1 MRKGVDIQMMKMLV
15 VEDEKI
21 LREGICK
28 VGNWEEYDIQIVGA
42 AENGQ
47 AALQQIQRE
56 KPDIILTDVVM
67 PVMDGIELTRTVY
80 EQYSDIRVIL
90 LSGHEEFEYVKKAME
105 YHACDYL
112 LKPARMEKL
121 LEVVLRVKEEILAE
135 RKKKADEE
143 LLKIKLEKS
152 IPILREHFM
161 NQLLNGRERDEKRI
175 RQQMDYLQVAVD
187 AENIAVMIA
196 ELDHKPEEEDLFR
209 ISQLQLRELC
219 EEIIGNE
226 YRCIVFDDLK
236 DRVVI
241 VLNYSADISKKDT
254 VTYLQGKAERIQR
267 EMKELREESVSF
279 GIGRMINNILYL
291 PKAYREAEKALN
303 FRFFMGNMSTVY
315 IGDMAKDEH
324 GEGLFFAQQEDL
336 LLCIKIGD
344 GTGTDRELRKYFE
357 ALENYVSKGQDF
369 IIETIKMFLTY
380 LLIFLKEDGSV
391 FEDDFF
397 TELEELIADM
407 GRRKKLSTLQELERK
422 VSRVLYDIAD
432 RINNNRILRNEG
444 IIEKAEKYV
453 KQNMSGDVSLI
464 TVADAVFV
472 SPNYL
477 SFLFKEH
484 GENFKDYV
492 VRIKMERAA
501 ELMKTEQY
509 NLNQIAQE
517 LGYKDGRYFS
527 KVYKKYQEEKQ

>member
-1 MRKGVDIQMMKMLV
+1 MQMMKMLV

-28 VGNWEEYDIQIVGA
+28 VGNWEEHGIRIAGT

-47 AALQQIQRE
+47 AALQQIERE

-67 PVMDGIELTRTVY
+67 PVMDGLELTRIVY
-80 EQYSDIRVIL
+80 ERYTDVRVIL

-135 RKKKADEE
+135 RKKKADDAI
-143 LLKIKLEKS
+143 LKKKLEQS
-152 IPILREHFM
+152 MPILREHFM
-161 NQLLNGRERDEKRI
+161 NQLLNGRERDERRI
-175 RQQMDYLQVAVD
+175 RQQMNYLGVTVD
-187 AENIAVMIA
+187 EENIAVMIA
-196 ELDHKPEEEDLFR
+196 ELDHKSEEEDLYR

-226 YRCIVFDDLK
+226 YQCTVFEDLK

-241 VLNYSADISKKDT
+241 VLNYPGDISRKDT

-267 EMKELREESVSF
+267 EMKELRAESVSF
-279 GIGRMINNILYL
+279 GIGRLTNHILYL
-291 PKAYREAEKALN
+291 PRAYREAENALN
-303 FRFFMGNMSTVY
+303 FRFFMGNMSIVY
-315 IGDMAKDEH
+315 IGDMARDEH
-324 GEGLFFAQQEDL
+324 EEGFFYAQQEDL
-336 LLCIKIGD
+336 LLCIRVGD
-344 GTGTDRELRKYFE
+344 GAGTDRELRKYFE
-357 ALENYVSKGQDF
+357 TLEKYVSRGQDF
-369 IIETIKMFLTY
+369 MVETIKMFLTCM
-380 LLIFLKEDGSV
+380 LFFLKDDGSG
-391 FEDDFF
+391 FEEGFF
-397 TELEELIADM
+397 ADLEELITDM
-407 GRRKKLSTLQELERK
+407 GRKRLSTLRELEDK
-422 VSRVLYDIAD
+422 VNRILLDIVDRV
-432 RINNNRILRNEG
+432 NNDRILRNEG

-453 KQNMSGDVSLI
+453 KQNLSGDVSLI

-492 VRIKMERAA
+492 VRIKMEWAA
-501 ELMKTEQY
+501 ELMKAGQY

-527 KVYKKYQEEKQ
+527 KVYKKYQEEKR

>member
-1 MRKGVDIQMMKMLV
+1 MKMLV

-28 VGNWEEYDIQIVGA
+28 VGNWEAYDIQIIGT

-47 AALQQIQRE
+47 AALQEIQKER
-56 KPDIILTDVVM
+56 PDIILTDVVM
-67 PVMDGIELTRTVY
+67 PVMDGIELMRNVY
-80 EQYSDIRVIL
+80 EQYPDIRMIL

-105 YHACDYL
+105 YRACDYL

-121 LEVVLRVKEEILAE
+121 LEVVLRVKEEIQAE

-143 LLKIKLEKS
+143 ILKKKLEKS
-152 IPILREHFM
+152 IPILRVHFM
-161 NQLLNGRERDEKRI
+161 NQLLNGREKDEKRI
-175 RQQMDYLQVAVD
+175 RQQMDFLGVAVD
-187 AENIAVMIA
+187 VENIAVLLG
-196 ELDHKPEEEDLFR
+196 ELDHKQEEDAFR

-219 EEIIGNE
+219 EEIIGKE
-226 YRCIVFDDLK
+226 YRCVVFEDLK

-241 VLNYSADISKKDT
+241 VLNYSPDLSRKDI

-267 EMKELREESVSF
+267 EMKALRDESVSL
-279 GIGRMINNILYL
+279 GIGRMVKNILYL
-291 PKAYREAEKALN
+291 PKAYREAENALN

-315 IGDMAKDEH
+315 IGDIAKEEQ
-324 GEGLFFAQQEDL
+324 GESALFTQQEEL
-336 LLCIKIGD
+336 LLCIKAGD
-344 GTGTDRELRKYFE
+344 GTGAEKELRRYFE
-357 ALENYVSKGQDF
+357 TLENHVSKGQDF
-369 IIETIKMFLTY
+369 MIETIKIFLTY
-380 LLIFLKEDGSV
+380 LLIFLKGDGLGL
-391 FEDDFF
+391 EAGFF
-397 TELEELIADM
+397 SELERLISDM
-407 GRRKKLSTLQELERK
+407 GKQKSFATLQELEGK
-422 VSRVLYDIAD
+422 VSGILLDIAN
-432 RINNNRILRNEG
+432 RINNDRILRNEG

-453 KQNMSGDVSLI
+453 RQNLSGDVSLI

-501 ELMKTEQY
+501 ELLKTEKY

-527 KVYKKYQEEKQ
+527 KVYKKYQEEDR

>member
-1 MRKGVDIQMMKMLV
+1 MKMLV

-28 VGNWEEYDIQIVGA
+28 VGNWEEHDIKIIGT

-47 AALQQIQRE
+47 TALQQIQRE

-67 PVMDGIELTRTVY
+67 PVMDGIELTRNVY
-80 EQYSDIRVIL
+80 EQYADIRVIL

-121 LEVVLRVKEEILAE
+121 LEVVLRVKEEILME

-143 LLKIKLEKS
+143 ILKKKLEKS

-175 RQQMDYLQVAVD
+175 RQQMEYLGVAVD
-187 AENIAVMIA
+187 VENIAVMIA
-196 ELDHKPEEEDLFR
+196 ELDYKSEEEDMFR

-219 EEIIGNE
+219 EEIVGNE

-236 DRVVI
+236 DRIVI
-241 VLNYSADISKKDT
+241 VLNYPADISRKDA

-267 EMKELREESVSF
+267 EMKELRDESVSF

-291 PKAYREAEKALN
+291 PKAYREAENALN
-303 FRFFMGNMSTVY
+303 FRFFMGNMSIVY
-315 IGDMAKDEH
+315 IGDIAKDEH
-324 GEGLFFAQQEDL
+324 GEGLFYAQQEDL

-344 GTGTDRELRKYFE
+344 GMGTDKELRKYFGT
-357 ALENYVSKGQDF
+357 LENHASKGQDF

-380 LLIFLKEDGSV
+380 LLIFLKEDGSGV
-391 FEDDFF
+391 ENDFF
-397 TELEELIADM
+397 AQLEELIADM
-407 GRRKKLSTLQELERK
+407 GRRMKLSTLQELEEK
-422 VSRVLYDIAD
+422 VSKVLLDIAD
-432 RINNNRILRNEG
+432 KINNNRILRNEG

-492 VRIKMERAA
+492 VRIKMERAT

-517 LGYKDGRYFS
+517 LGYRDGRYFS
-527 KVYKKYQEEKQ
+527 KVYRKYQEEKG

>member
-1 MRKGVDIQMMKMLV
+1 MKMLV

-28 VGNWEEYDIQIVGA
+28 VGNWEAYDIQIIGA

-47 AALQQIQRE
+47 AALQEIQKER
-56 KPDIILTDVVM
+56 PDIILTDVVM
-67 PVMDGIELTRTVY
+67 PVMDGIELMRNVY
-80 EQYSDIRVIL
+80 ERYPDIRMIL

-105 YHACDYL
+105 YRACDYL

-121 LEVVLRVKEEILAE
+121 LEVVLRVKEEIQAE

-143 LLKIKLEKS
+143 ILKKKLEKS
-152 IPILREHFM
+152 IPILRGHFM
-161 NQLLNGRERDEKRI
+161 NQLLNGREHDEKRI
-175 RQQMDYLQVAVD
+175 RQQLDFLGVAID
-187 AENIAVMIA
+187 TENIAVLLG
-196 ELDHKPEEEDLFR
+196 ELDHKPEEEDMFR

-219 EEIIGNE
+219 GEIIGNE
-226 YRCIVFDDLK
+226 YQCIVFDDLK

-241 VLNYSADISKKDT
+241 VLNYSPALSRKDV

-267 EMKELREESVSF
+267 EMKELRDESVSF
-279 GIGRMINNILYL
+279 GIGRMIKNILYL
-291 PKAYREAEKALN
+291 PKAYREAENALN

-315 IGDMAKDEH
+315 IGDMAKEEQ
-324 GEGLFFAQQEDL
+324 GESTLFMQQEDL
-336 LLCIKIGD
+336 LLCIKVGD
-344 GTGTDRELRKYFE
+344 GSGTEKELRKYFE
-357 ALENYVSKGQDF
+357 SLGDHVSRGQDF
-369 IIETIKMFLTY
+369 MIETIKIFLTY
-380 LLIFLKEDGSV
+380 LLIFLKGDGLGLENGLFS
-391 FEDDFF
+391 
-397 TELEELIADM
+397 ELEGLISDM
-407 GRRKKLSTLQELERK
+407 GKRKNFATLQELERK
-422 VSRVLYDIAD
+422 AGRILLDITD
-432 RINNNRILRNEG
+432 KINNNRILRNEG

-453 KQNMSGDVSLI
+453 KQNLSGDVSLI
-464 TVADAVFV
+464 AVADAVFV

-484 GENFKDYV
+484 GENFKDFV

-501 ELMKTEQY
+501 ELLKTEKY

-527 KVYKKYQEEKQ
+527 KVYKKYQEENP